1 MAKDKLTKKQ
11 QEELEELTK
20 EMVKLGKEVAEDFEK
35 NPSEVSGSI
44 TQIHMDSPYLLEKEE
59 RLVKIGDKELKI
71 KPDVD

>member
-11 QEELEELTK
+11 QEELDELTE

-35 NPSEVSGSI
+35 NPSEISGSI

-59 RLVKIGDKELKI
+59 RLIKIDNKELKI